1 MRRIGEVAAAVG
13 LNPKT
18 LRYYE
23 EIGLLPPPPRTA
35 TGYRLYDEEAAE
47 RLRFILQA
55 RAVGLTLEEISE
67 IMRLR
72 GDGQEPCAHVLALLD
87 RKLMAIR
94 GPTPHPGGGAGRAGG
109 VTPGRARNRAVR
121 RPHLRDHRAPPLR
134 TPGLTDRASSTPE
147 RAAETCP
154 ASRREAVGRIGRG
167 VWTLS
172 PRP

>member
-87 RKLMAIR
+87 RKLMAIEAQLR
-94 GPTPHPGGGAGRAGG
+94 TLAEARDELVALRQVARETVQCDGRICGIIERHHSARQGSRTGPAPLRN
-109 VTPGRARNRAVR
+109 ARR
-121 RPHLRDHRAPPLR
+121 RPALPVDGKL
-134 TPGLTDRASSTPE
+134 
-147 RAAETCP
+147 
-154 ASRREAVGRIGRG
+154 
-167 VWTLS
+167 
-172 PRP
+172 